1 MNRFE
6 KIINSYSYHEVV
18 SPEVFILCKKNMARE
33 ETVDCNF
40 LINSLIYLNKL
51 AYLPLITISVYVN
64 SPPESHEKDYSN
76 ETFSENI
83 EKYV

>member
-6 KIINSYSYHEVV
+6 KIINSYSNHEVV
-18 SPEVFILCKKNMARE
+18 SPEVFVLCKKNMGRQ
-33 ETVDCNF
+33 ETLDCSF
-40 LINSLIYLNKL
+40 LIYSLIYLNKL
-51 AYLPLITISVYVN
+51 ACLQLITILVYVN

-76 ETFSENI
+76 QTFSENI